1 MCTDCLSSV
10 GSKNSINATFAKLSK
25 LKRYKKGCLF
35 FCNEITF
42 NYFLVMENIFR
53 KYYNTVKNQNCNIKK
68 IFIEQM
74 KKIEIQHIPD
84 CHNLKN
90 TIISRFVLFRL
101 KIAGKKT

>member
-1 MCTDCLSSV
+1 
-10 GSKNSINATFAKLSK
+10 
-25 LKRYKKGCLF
+25 
-35 FCNEITF
+35 
-42 NYFLVMENIFR
+42 MENIFR

-90 TIISRFVLFRL
+90 TIISRFVLFCL
-101 KIAGKKT
+101 KIAGKKKLKLLNKYSSKSIASHA